1 MSISKEKN
9 NGERYKVQVTLRR
22 RTFYMGYYS
31 TYEEAVAANDAAVEA
46 RDKGMMVLANH
57 HAQHSRSM
65 RASRYRGTDS
75 KPATATAP
83 EANTNSIT
91 KERTEERAEEQAKAH
106 VLSVISRWQYV
117 NMGQLK
123 NHIKAAYLD
132 LYSSDLDK
140 LVQELVSEG
149 RAWKQGNQYYIKK

>member
-9 NGERYKVQVTLRR
+9 NGERYKVQVTLQR
-22 RTFYMGYYS
+22 RTFYMGYYD
-31 TYEEAVAANDAAVEA
+31 TYDAAVAANDAAVEA
-46 RDKGMMVLANH
+46 RNKGMMVLVNH
-57 HAQHSRSM
+57 HAKHSKSM
-65 RASRYRGTDS
+65 IASRYLGTDS

-91 KERTEERAEEQAKAH
+91 KERTEEQAKAH

-140 LVQELVSEG
+140 LVSELVSEG
-149 RAWKQGNQYYIKK
+149 TVFKQGNQYYIKK

>member
-9 NGERYKVQVTLRR
+9 NGERYKVQVTLQR
-22 RTFYMGYYS
+22 RTFNMGYYD
-31 TYEEAVAANDAAVEA
+31 TYDAAVAANDAAVEA
-46 RDKGMMVLANH
+46 RNKGMMVLVNH
-57 HAQHSRSM
+57 HAKHSKSM
-65 RASRYRGTDS
+65 IASRYRGTDS

-91 KERTEERAEEQAKAH
+91 KERTEEQAKAH

-140 LVQELVSEG
+140 LVSELVSEG
-149 RAWKQGNQYYIKK
+149 TVFKQGNQYYIKK

>member
-1 MSISKEKN
+1 
-9 NGERYKVQVTLRR
+9 
-22 RTFYMGYYS
+22 MGYYN

-65 RASRYRGTDS
+65 IASRYRGTDS
-75 KPATATAP
+75 KPPTVHEP
-83 EANTNSIT
+83 NANGNSIA
-91 KERTEERAEEQAKAH
+91 KERTEEQAKAH
-106 VLSVISRWQYV
+106 VLQVINRWQYV
-117 NMGQLK
+117 NMGQLI
-123 NHIKAAYLD
+123 NHVKAAYLD

>member
-9 NGERYKVQVTLRR
+9 NGERYKVQVTLHR

-65 RASRYRGTDS
+65 IASRYRGTDS
-75 KPATATAP
+75 KPPTVHEP
-83 EANTNSIT
+83 NANGNSIA
-91 KERTEERAEEQAKAH
+91 KERTEEQAKAH
-106 VLSVISRWQYV
+106 VLQVINRWQYV
-117 NMGQLK
+117 NMAQLM
-123 NHIKAAYLD
+123 NHVKAAYLD

-140 LVQELVSEG
+140 LVQELVSKG
-149 RAWKQGNQYYIKK
+149 SVKKQGNQYYTKK

>member
-9 NGERYKVQVTLRR
+9 NGERYKVQVTLNR
-22 RTFYMGYYS
+22 RTFNMGYYN

-65 RASRYRGTDS
+65 IASRYRGTDS
-75 KPATATAP
+75 KPPTVHEP
-83 EANTNSIT
+83 NANGNSIA
-91 KERTEERAEEQAKAH
+91 KERTEEQAKAH

-117 NMGQLK
+117 SLHQLK
-123 NHIKAAYLD
+123 NHVKAAYLD

-140 LVQELVSEG
+140 LVQELVSES
-149 RAWKQGNQYYIKK
+149 RAFKQGNQYYVKK

>member
-22 RTFYMGYYS
+22 RTFNMGYYS

-75 KPATATAP
+75 KPPTVHEP
-83 EANTNSIT
+83 NANGNSIA
-91 KERTEERAEEQAKAH
+91 KERTEEQAKAH
-106 VLSVISRWQYV
+106 VLQVINRWQYV
-117 NMGQLK
+117 NMGQLI
-123 NHIKAAYLD
+123 NHVKAAYLD

>member
-9 NGERYKVQVTLRR
+9 NGERYKVQVTLQRR
-22 RTFYMGYYS
+22 GYYD
-31 TYEEAVAANDAAVEA
+31 TYDAAVAANDAAVEA
-46 RDKGMMVLANH
+46 RNKGMMVLVNH
-57 HAQHSRSM
+57 HAKHSKSM
-65 RASRYRGTDS
+65 IASRYRGTDS

-91 KERTEERAEEQAKAH
+91 KERTEEQAKAH

-140 LVQELVSEG
+140 LVSELVSEG
-149 RAWKQGNQYYIKK
+149 TVFKQGNQYYIKK

>member
-9 NGERYKVQVTLRR
+9 NGERYKVQVTLQR

-31 TYEEAVAANDAAVEA
+31 TYEEAVGANDAAVEA

-57 HAQHSRSM
+57 HAQYSRSM
-65 RASRYRGTDS
+65 IASRYRGTDS
-75 KPATATAP
+75 KPPTGVP
-83 EANTNSIT
+83 NGNPNGNSIA
-91 KERTEERAEEQAKAH
+91 KERTEEQAKAH
-106 VLSVISRWQYV
+106 ILSVISRWQYV
-117 NMGQLK
+117 NMGQLI
-123 NHIKAAYLD
+123 NHVKAAYLD

-149 RAWKQGNQYYIKK
+149 SVKKQGNQYYVKK